1 MPETI
6 KQLEEIKVALS
17 CAEVLE
23 VTIKVQARK
32 LKMSKKGCTKVKI
45 FFLAIQEVSRG
56 KRLSKVLREH
66 ISRSCTINNKGINS
80 KML

>member
-1 MPETI
+1 MLETI

-23 VTIKVQARK
+23 VTIKIQARK
-32 LKMSKKGCTKVKI
+32 LKMSKRGCTKV
-45 FFLAIQEVSRG
+45 FFLAIQKVSRG
-56 KRLSKVLREH
+56 KRLSKILREYC
-66 ISRSCTINNKGINS
+66 SRPCTINNKDINS

>member
-32 LKMSKKGCTKVKI
+32 LKMSKRGCTKV
-45 FFLAIQEVSRG
+45 FFLAIQKVSRG
-56 KRLSKVLREH
+56 KKRLSKVLRKH
-66 ISRSCTINNKGINS
+66 SSRQCTFNNKDINS